1 MNPSLFM
8 QRALD
13 LAERGKG
20 SVHPNPLVG
29 CVLVHAGKIIGEGYH
44 AQYGGSHAEV
54 NAIASVTDPQLLADA
69 TAYVSLEPCSHY
81 GKTPP
86 CANLLVER
94 GIKSVVVATLDP
106 NPLVAGKG
114 VKLLEEAG
122 IPVQVGLLEREAR
135 WQNRRFF
142 CQQEKQRPYLIL
154 KWAQTQDGFI
164 ARENFDSK
172 WISCSQSRQLVHQW
186 RAAEQ
191 AILVGKNT
199 ALFDNPRLNVRDWS
213 GTNPLRIV
221 LDSRLE
227 LPANLNLFDHQ
238 IPTLCYNTLKNES
251 LPNLERIKLSEG
263 NFLEA
268 LLANLH
274 ARQIQSVLIEGG
286 SQTINQ
292 FLKAGLWDEARVFTA
307 PIEFECG
314 IAAPQLTQAPSE
326 SHAIGKDQLEIY
338 FHG

>member
-20 SVHPNPLVG
+20 TVRPNPLVG
-29 CVLVHAGKIIGEGYH
+29 CVLVHEGNIIGEGYH
-44 AQYGGSHAEV
+44 EQYGGPHAEV
-54 NAIASVTDPQLLADA
+54 NAIASVTDPKLLTDA
-69 TAYVSLEPCSHY
+69 TAYVSLEPCSHW

-86 CANLLVER
+86 CANLLVEK

-114 VKLLEEAG
+114 VKLLEQAG
-122 IPVQVGLLEREAR
+122 ISVQVGLLEQEAR

-142 CQQEKQRPYLIL
+142 CQQEKHRPYVIL

-172 WISCSQSRQLVHQW
+172 WISGTQSRQLVHQW
-186 RAAEQ
+186 RAEEQ

-199 ALFDNPRLNVRDWS
+199 ALHDNPRLNVRDWTGS
-213 GTNPLRIV
+213 DPIRVV
-221 LDSRLE
+221 LDSKLE
-227 LPANLNLFDHQ
+227 LPADLHLFDQQ
-238 IPTLCYNTLKNES
+238 IPTLCYTTLKSEK
-251 LPNLERIKLSEG
+251 LTNLEWVKLPQIS
-263 NFLEA
+263 LEA
-268 LLANLH
+268 LLADLH

-286 SQTINQ
+286 SQTIHQ
-292 FLKAGLWDEARVFTA
+292 FLAADLWDEARVFTA
-307 PIEFECG
+307 PIEFERG
-314 IAAPQLTQAPSE
+314 IAAPQLTQTPAE
-326 SHAIGKDQLEIY
+326 SHAIGEDQLDIY
-338 FHG
+338 YHG

>member
-20 SVHPNPLVG
+20 TVRPNPLVG
-29 CVLVHAGKIIGEGYH
+29 CVLVHEGNIIGEGYH
-44 AQYGGSHAEV
+44 EQYGGPHAEV
-54 NAIASVTDPQLLADA
+54 NAIASVTDPNLLTDA
-69 TAYVSLEPCSHY
+69 TAYVSLEPCSHW

-86 CANLLVER
+86 CANLLVEK

-114 VKLLEEAG
+114 VKLIEQAG
-122 IPVQVGLLEREAR
+122 ISVQVGLLEQEAR

-142 CQQEKQRPYLIL
+142 CQQEKHRPYLIL

-172 WISCSQSRQLVHQW
+172 WISGTQSRQLVHQW
-186 RAAEQ
+186 RAEEQ

-199 ALFDNPRLNVRDWS
+199 ALHDNPRLNVRDWTGS
-213 GTNPLRIV
+213 DPIRVV
-221 LDSRLE
+221 LDSKLE
-227 LPANLNLFDHQ
+227 LPADLHLFDQQ
-238 IPTLCYNTLKNES
+238 IPTLCYNTLKNET
-251 LPNLERIKLSEG
+251 LPNLEWVKLPELSP
-263 NFLEA
+263 EA
-268 LLANLH
+268 LLADLH

-286 SQTINQ
+286 SQTIHQ
-292 FLKAGLWDEARVFTA
+292 FLAAGLWDEARVFTA
-307 PIEFECG
+307 PIEFERG
-314 IAAPQLTQAPSE
+314 IAAPQLTQTPAE
-326 SHAIGKDQLEIY
+326 SHAIGEDQLDLY
-338 FHG
+338 YHG

>member
-20 SVHPNPLVG
+20 AVRPNPLVG
-29 CVLVHAGKIIGEGYH
+29 CVLVHEGKIIGEGYH
-44 AQYGGSHAEV
+44 EQYGGPHAEV
-54 NAIASVTDPQLLADA
+54 NAIASVTDPKLLAAA
-69 TAYVSLEPCSHY
+69 TAYVSLEPCSHW

-86 CANLLVER
+86 CANLLVEK

-122 IPVQVGLLEREAR
+122 ISVQVGLLEQEAK

-142 CQQEKQRPYLIL
+142 CQQEKHRPYLIL

-172 WISCSQSRQLVHQW
+172 WISSSQSRQLVHQW

-199 ALFDNPRLNVRDWS
+199 ALHDNPRLNVRDWTGS
-213 GTNPLRIV
+213 DPIRVV
-221 LDSRLE
+221 LDSKLE
-227 LPANLNLFDHQ
+227 LPADLHLFDQQ
-238 IPTLCYNTLKNES
+238 IPTLCYNLLKSEK
-251 LPNLERIKLSEG
+251 LTNLEWVQLPQLSP
-263 NFLEA
+263 EA
-268 LLANLH
+268 LLADLH

-286 SQTINQ
+286 SQTLTQ
-292 FLKAGLWDEARVFTA
+292 FLAAGLWDEARVFTA
-307 PIEFECG
+307 PILFEHG
-314 IAAPQLTQAPSE
+314 IAAPKLTQTPAE
-326 SHAIGKDQLEIY
+326 SHAIGEDQLDIY
-338 FHG
+338 YHG

>member
-1 MNPSLFM
+1 M

-20 SVHPNPLVG
+20 AVRPNPLVG
-29 CVLVHAGKIIGEGYH
+29 CVLVHEGKIIGEGYH
-44 AQYGGSHAEV
+44 EQYGGPHAEV
-54 NAIASVTDPQLLADA
+54 NAIASVTDPKLLADA
-69 TAYVSLEPCSHY
+69 TAYVSLEPCSHW

-86 CANLLVER
+86 CANLLVEK

-106 NPLVAGKG
+106 NPLVSGKG

-122 IPVQVGLLEREAR
+122 ISVQVGLLEREAR

-142 CQQEKQRPYLIL
+142 CQQEKHRPYLIL

-199 ALFDNPRLNVRDWS
+199 ALHDNPRLNVRDWNGS
-213 GTNPLRIV
+213 DPIRVV
-221 LDSRLE
+221 LDSKLE
-227 LPANLNLFDHQ
+227 LPADLHLFDQQ
-238 IPTLCYNTLKNES
+238 IPTLCYNLLKSEK
-251 LPNLERIKLSEG
+251 LTNLEWVQLPQLS
-263 NFLEA
+263 LEA
-268 LLANLH
+268 LMADLL

-286 SQTINQ
+286 SQTITQ
-292 FLKAGLWDEARVFTA
+292 FLAAGLWDEARVFTA
-307 PIEFECG
+307 PIEFERG
-314 IAAPQLTQAPSE
+314 IAAPKLTQTPAE
-326 SHAIGKDQLEIY
+326 SHAIGEDQLDIY
-338 FHG
+338 YHG

>member
-1 MNPSLFM
+1 MNSSLFM

-20 SVHPNPLVG
+20 AVRPNPLVG
-29 CVLVHAGKIIGEGYH
+29 CVLVHEGKIIGEGYH
-44 AQYGGSHAEV
+44 EQYGGPHAEV
-54 NAIASVTDPQLLADA
+54 NAIASVTDPKLLADA
-69 TAYVSLEPCSHY
+69 TAYVSLEPCSHW

-86 CANLLVER
+86 CANLLVEK

-106 NPLVAGKG
+106 NPLVSGKG

-122 IPVQVGLLEREAR
+122 ISVQVGLLEREAR

-142 CQQEKQRPYLIL
+142 CQQEKHRPYLIL

-199 ALFDNPRLNVRDWS
+199 ALHDNPRLNVRDWTGS
-213 GTNPLRIV
+213 DPIRVV
-221 LDSRLE
+221 LDSKLE
-227 LPANLNLFDHQ
+227 LPADLHLFDQQ
-238 IPTLCYNTLKNES
+238 IPTLCYNLLKSEK
-251 LPNLERIKLSEG
+251 LTNLEWVQLPQLS
-263 NFLEA
+263 LQA
-268 LLANLH
+268 LLEDLH

-286 SQTINQ
+286 RQIITQ
-292 FLKAGLWDEARVFTA
+292 FLAAGLWDEARVFTA
-307 PIEFECG
+307 PIQFERG
-314 IAAPQLTQAPSE
+314 IAAPKLTQTPAE
-326 SHAIGKDQLEIY
+326 SHAIGEDQLDIY
-338 FHG
+338 YHG

>member
-20 SVHPNPLVG
+20 TVRPNPLVG
-29 CVLVHAGKIIGEGYH
+29 CVLVHEGNIIGEGYH
-44 AQYGGSHAEV
+44 EQYGGPHAEV
-54 NAIASVTDPQLLADA
+54 NAIASVTDPKLLAAA
-69 TAYVSLEPCSHY
+69 TAYVSLEPCSHW

-86 CANLLVER
+86 CANLLVEK

-122 IPVQVGLLEREAR
+122 ISVQVGLLEQEAR

-142 CQQEKQRPYLIL
+142 CQQEKHRPYLIL

-172 WISCSQSRQLVHQW
+172 WISGTQSRQLVHQW
-186 RAAEQ
+186 RAEEQ

-199 ALFDNPRLNVRDWS
+199 ALHDNPRLNVRDWTGS
-213 GTNPLRIV
+213 DPIRVV
-221 LDSRLE
+221 LDSKLE
-227 LPANLNLFDHQ
+227 LPADLHLFDQQ
-238 IPTLCYNTLKNES
+238 IPTLCYTTRKSEKLT
-251 LPNLERIKLSEG
+251 NLEWVKLPQIS
-263 NFLEA
+263 LEA
-268 LLANLH
+268 LLADLH

-286 SQTINQ
+286 SQTIHQ
-292 FLKAGLWDEARVFTA
+292 FLAAGLWDEARVFTA
-307 PIEFECG
+307 PIEFERG
-314 IAAPQLTQAPSE
+314 IAAPQLTQTPAE
-326 SHAIGKDQLEIY
+326 SHAIGEDQLDLY
-338 FHG
+338 YHG

>member
-20 SVHPNPLVG
+20 AVRPNPLVG
-29 CVLVHAGKIIGEGYH
+29 CVLVYEGKIIGEGYH
-44 AQYGGSHAEV
+44 EQYGGPHAEV
-54 NAIASVTDPQLLADA
+54 NAIASVTDQKLLEEA

-86 CANLLVER
+86 CANLLVEK

-106 NPLVAGKG
+106 NPLVSGKG

-122 IPVQVGLLEREAR
+122 ISVQIGLLEREAR

-142 CQQEKQRPYLIL
+142 CQQEKHRPYLIL

-172 WISCSQSRQLVHQW
+172 WISWSQSRQLVHQW

-199 ALFDNPRLNVRDWS
+199 ALHDNPRLNVRDWTGS
-213 GTNPLRIV
+213 DPIRVV
-221 LDSRLE
+221 LDYKLE
-227 LPANLNLFDHQ
+227 LPADLHLFDQQ
-238 IPTLCYNTLKNES
+238 IPTLCYNLLKSEK
-251 LPNLERIKLSEG
+251 LTNLEWVQLPQLS
-263 NFLEA
+263 LEA
-268 LLANLH
+268 LLADLH

-286 SQTINQ
+286 SQTITQ
-292 FLKAGLWDEARVFTA
+292 FLVVGLWDEARVFTA
-307 PIEFECG
+307 PIQFERG
-314 IAAPQLTQAPSE
+314 IAAPNLTQAPSE
-326 SHAIGKDQLEIY
+326 SHLIGEDQLDIY
-338 FHG
+338 YHG

>member
-20 SVHPNPLVG
+20 TVRPNPLVG
-29 CVLVHAGKIIGEGYH
+29 CVLVHEGKIIGEGCH
-44 AQYGGSHAEV
+44 EQYGGPHAEV
-54 NAIASVTDPQLLADA
+54 NAIASVTDPKLLAAA
-69 TAYVSLEPCSHY
+69 TAFVSLEPCSHW

-86 CANLLVER
+86 CANLLVEK

-122 IPVQVGLLEREAR
+122 ISVQVGLLEQEAK

-142 CQQEKQRPYLIL
+142 CQQEKHRPYLIL

-172 WISCSQSRQLVHQW
+172 WISSSQSRQLVHQW
-186 RAAEQ
+186 RAEEQ

-199 ALFDNPRLNVRDWS
+199 ALHDNPRLNVRDWTGS
-213 GTNPLRIV
+213 DPIRVV
-221 LDSRLE
+221 LDSKLE
-227 LPANLNLFDHQ
+227 LPADLHLFDQQ
-238 IPTLCYNTLKNES
+238 IPTLCYNLLKSEK
-251 LPNLERIKLSEG
+251 LTNLEWVQLPQLS
-263 NFLEA
+263 LEA
-268 LLANLH
+268 LLADLH

-286 SQTINQ
+286 SQTIHQ
-292 FLKAGLWDEARVFTA
+292 FLAADLWDEARVFTA
-307 PIEFECG
+307 PIQFERG
-314 IAAPQLTQAPSE
+314 IAAPQLTQTPAE
-326 SHAIGKDQLEIY
+326 SHAIGEDQLDIY
-338 FHG
+338 YHG

>member
-13 LAERGKG
+13 LSERGKG
-20 SVHPNPLVG
+20 VVRPNPLVG
-29 CVLVHAGKIIGEGYH
+29 CVLVHEGKIIGEGYH
-44 AQYGGSHAEV
+44 EQYGGPHAEV
-54 NAIASVTDPQLLADA
+54 NAIASVTDPKLLAAA
-69 TAYVSLEPCSHY
+69 TAYVSLEPCSHW

-86 CANLLVER
+86 CANLLVEK

-122 IPVQVGLLEREAR
+122 ISVQVGLLEQEAK

-142 CQQEKQRPYLIL
+142 CQQEKHRPYLIL

-172 WISCSQSRQLVHQW
+172 WISSSQSRQLVHRW
-186 RAAEQ
+186 RAEEQ

-199 ALFDNPRLNVRDWS
+199 ALHDNPRLNVRDWTGS
-213 GTNPLRIV
+213 DPIRVV
-221 LDSRLE
+221 LDSKLE
-227 LPANLNLFDHQ
+227 LPADLHLFDQQ
-238 IPTLCYNTLKNES
+238 IPTLCYNLLKSEK
-251 LPNLERIKLSEG
+251 LTNLEWVQLPQLSP
-263 NFLEA
+263 EA
-268 LLANLH
+268 LLADLH

-286 SQTINQ
+286 SQTIHQ
-292 FLKAGLWDEARVFTA
+292 FLAADLWDEARVFTA
-307 PIEFECG
+307 PIQFERG
-314 IAAPQLTQAPSE
+314 IAAPKLTQTPAE
-326 SHAIGKDQLEIY
+326 SHAIGEDQLDIY
-338 FHG
+338 YHG

>member
-20 SVHPNPLVG
+20 TVRPNPLVG
-29 CVLVHAGKIIGEGYH
+29 CVLVHEGNIIGEGYH
-44 AQYGGSHAEV
+44 EQYGGPHAEV
-54 NAIASVTDPQLLADA
+54 NAIASVTDPKLLTDA
-69 TAYVSLEPCSHY
+69 TAYVSLEPCSHW

-86 CANLLVER
+86 CANLLVEK

-114 VKLLEEAG
+114 VKLLEQAG
-122 IPVQVGLLEREAR
+122 ISVQVGLLEQEAR

-142 CQQEKQRPYLIL
+142 CQQEKHRPYVIL

-172 WISCSQSRQLVHQW
+172 WISGTQSRQLVHQW
-186 RAAEQ
+186 RAEEQ

-199 ALFDNPRLNVRDWS
+199 ALHDNPRLNVRDWT
-213 GTNPLRIV
+213 GTDPIRVV
-221 LDSRLE
+221 LDSKLE
-227 LPANLNLFDHQ
+227 LPADLHLFDQQ
-238 IPTLCYNTLKNES
+238 IPTLCYTTRKSEKLT
-251 LPNLERIKLSEG
+251 NLEWVKLPQIS
-263 NFLEA
+263 LEA
-268 LLANLH
+268 LLADLH

-286 SQTINQ
+286 SQTIHQ
-292 FLKAGLWDEARVFTA
+292 FLAAGLWDEARVFTA
-307 PIEFECG
+307 PIEFERG
-314 IAAPQLTQAPSE
+314 IAAPQLTQTPAE
-326 SHAIGKDQLEIY
+326 SHAIGEDQLDLY
-338 FHG
+338 YHG

>member
-1 MNPSLFM
+1 MNSSLFM

-20 SVHPNPLVG
+20 AVRPNPLVG
-29 CVLVHAGKIIGEGYH
+29 CVLVHEGKIIGEGYH
-44 AQYGGSHAEV
+44 EQYGGPHAEV
-54 NAIASVTDPQLLADA
+54 NAIASVTDPKLLAAA

-86 CANLLVER
+86 CANLLVEK

-122 IPVQVGLLEREAR
+122 ISVQVGLLEKEAR

-142 CQQEKQRPYLIL
+142 CQQEKHRPYLIL

-172 WISCSQSRQLVHQW
+172 WISSSQSRQLVHQW

-199 ALFDNPRLNVRDWS
+199 ALHDNPRLNVRDWNGS
-213 GTNPLRIV
+213 DPIRVV
-221 LDSRLE
+221 LDSKLE
-227 LPANLNLFDHQ
+227 LPADLHLFDQQ
-238 IPTLCYNTLKNES
+238 IPTLCYNTLKSET
-251 LPNLERIKLSEG
+251 LPNLEWVQLPQLSP
-263 NFLEA
+263 EA
-268 LLANLH
+268 LLADLL

-286 SQTINQ
+286 SQTITQ
-292 FLKAGLWDEARVFTA
+292 FLAAGLWDEARVFTA
-307 PIEFECG
+307 PIQFERG
-314 IAAPQLTQAPSE
+314 ISAPKLTQAPAE
-326 SHAIGKDQLEIY
+326 SYAIGEDQLDIY
-338 FHG
+338 YHG

>member
-20 SVHPNPLVG
+20 AVRPNPLVG
-29 CVLVHAGKIIGEGYH
+29 CVLVHDGKIIGEGYH
-44 AQYGGSHAEV
+44 AHFGGPHAEV
-54 NAIASVTDPQLLADA
+54 HAIASVTDPKLLPDA

-86 CANLLVER
+86 CANLLIQK

-114 VKLLEEAG
+114 VKLLQEAG
-122 IPVQVGLLEREAR
+122 ISVQVGLLEKEAR

-142 CQQEKQRPYLIL
+142 CQQEKHRPYLIL

-172 WISCSQSRQLVHQW
+172 WISSSQSRQLVHQW

-199 ALFDNPRLNVRDWS
+199 ALQDNPRLNVRDWT
-213 GTNPLRIV
+213 GFDPIRVV
-221 LDSRLE
+221 LDSKLE
-227 LPANLNLFDHQ
+227 LPADLHLFDQQ
-238 IPTLCYNTLKNES
+238 IPTLCYNLLKSEK
-251 LPNLERIKLSEG
+251 LTNLEWVQLSQIS
-263 NFLEA
+263 LEA
-268 LLANLH
+268 LLADLH

-286 SQTINQ
+286 GHTLNQ
-292 FLKAGLWDEARVFTA
+292 FLAAGLWDEARVFTA
-307 PIEFECG
+307 PIQFERG
-314 IAAPQLTQAPSE
+314 IAAPKLTQTPAE
-326 SHAIGKDQLEIY
+326 SYTIGEDQLEIY
-338 FHG
+338 YHG

>member
-20 SVHPNPLVG
+20 TVRPNPLVG
-29 CVLVHAGKIIGEGYH
+29 CVLVHEGNIIGEGYH
-44 AQYGGSHAEV
+44 EQYGGPHAEV
-54 NAIASVTDPQLLADA
+54 NAIASVTDSNLLTDA
-69 TAYVSLEPCSHY
+69 TAYVSLEPCSHW

-86 CANLLVER
+86 CANLLIQK

-114 VKLLEEAG
+114 VKLLEQAG
-122 IPVQVGLLEREAR
+122 ISVQVGLLEQEAR

-142 CQQEKQRPYLIL
+142 CQQEKHRPYLIL

-172 WISCSQSRQLVHQW
+172 WISGTQSRQLVHQW

-199 ALFDNPRLNVRDWS
+199 ALHDNPRLNVRDWTGS
-213 GTNPLRIV
+213 DPIRVV
-221 LDSRLE
+221 LDSKLE
-227 LPANLNLFDHQ
+227 LPADLHLFDQQ
-238 IPTLCYNTLKNES
+238 IPTLCYTTRKSEKLT
-251 LPNLERIKLSEG
+251 NLEWVKLPQIS
-263 NFLEA
+263 LEA
-268 LLANLH
+268 LLADLH

-286 SQTINQ
+286 SNTIRQ
-292 FLKAGLWDEARVFTA
+292 FLAAGLWDEARVFTA
-307 PIEFECG
+307 PIAFERG
-314 IAAPQLTQAPSE
+314 IAAPQLTQTPAE
-326 SHAIGKDQLEIY
+326 SHAIGVDQLDLY
-338 FHG
+338 YHG

>member
-20 SVHPNPLVG
+20 AVCPNPMVG
-29 CVLVHAGKIIGEGYH
+29 CVLVHEGKIIGEGYH
-44 AQYGGSHAEV
+44 EQYGGPHAEV
-54 NAIASVTDPQLLADA
+54 NAIASVTDPKLLEET

-86 CANLLVER
+86 CANLLIEK

-114 VKLLEEAG
+114 VKLLQEAG
-122 IPVQVGLLEREAR
+122 ISVQVGLLEQEAR

-142 CQQEKQRPYLIL
+142 CQQEKKRPYVIL

-164 ARENFDSK
+164 ARQNFDSK
-172 WISCSQSRQLVHQW
+172 WISNSQSRQLVHQW
-186 RAAEQ
+186 RSEEQ

-199 ALFDNPRLNVRDWS
+199 ALQDNPRLNVRDWTGS
-213 GTNPLRIV
+213 DPIRVV
-221 LDSRLE
+221 LDSKLE
-227 LPANLNLFDHQ
+227 LPADLHLFDQQ
-238 IPTLCYNTLKNES
+238 IPTLCYNLLKSEK
-251 LPNLERIKLSEG
+251 LTNLEWVKLPQLS
-263 NFLEA
+263 LDA
-268 LLANLH
+268 LLADLH

-286 SQTINQ
+286 SQTIHQ
-292 FLKAGLWDEARVFTA
+292 FLAAGLWDEARVFTA
-307 PIEFECG
+307 PIQFERG
-314 IAAPQLTQAPSE
+314 IAAPKLTQAPAE
-326 SHAIGKDQLEIY
+326 SHAIGEDQLDIY

>member
-1 MNPSLFM
+1 MISTLFM

-20 SVHPNPLVG
+20 AVRPNPLVG
-29 CVLVHAGKIIGEGYH
+29 CVLVHEGKIIGEGFH
-44 AQYGGSHAEV
+44 EQYGGPHAEV
-54 NAIASVTDPQLLADA
+54 NAIASVTDPKLLTKA
-69 TAYVSLEPCSHY
+69 TAYVSLEPCSHW

-86 CANLLVER
+86 CANLLVEK

-122 IPVQVGLLEREAR
+122 ISVQVGLLEQEAR

-142 CQQEKQRPYLIL
+142 CQQEKHRPYLIL

-172 WISCSQSRQLVHQW
+172 WISNSQSRQLVHQW
-186 RAAEQ
+186 RAEEQ

-199 ALFDNPRLNVRDWS
+199 ALHDNPRLNVRDWTGS
-213 GTNPLRIV
+213 DPIRVV
-221 LDSRLE
+221 LDSKLE
-227 LPANLNLFDHQ
+227 LSADLHLFDQQ
-238 IPTLCYNTLKNES
+238 IPTLCYNTLKNET
-251 LPNLERIKLSEG
+251 LPNLEWVQLPELSPK
-263 NFLEA
+263 A
-268 LLANLH
+268 LLADLH

-286 SQTINQ
+286 SQTIHQ
-292 FLKAGLWDEARVFTA
+292 FLAAGLWDEARVFTA
-307 PIEFECG
+307 PIEFERG

-326 SHAIGKDQLEIY
+326 SHAIGEDQLDLY
-338 FHG
+338 YHG

>member
-20 SVHPNPLVG
+20 AVRPNPLVG
-29 CVLVHAGKIIGEGYH
+29 CVLVHEGKIIGEGYH
-44 AQYGGSHAEV
+44 EQYGGPHAEV
-54 NAIASVTDPQLLADA
+54 NAIASVTDPKLLAAA
-69 TAYVSLEPCSHY
+69 TAYVSLEPCSHW

-86 CANLLVER
+86 CANLLVEK

-122 IPVQVGLLEREAR
+122 ISVQVGLLEREAR

-142 CQQEKQRPYLIL
+142 CQQEKHRPYLIL

-172 WISCSQSRQLVHQW
+172 WISNSQSRQLVHQW

-199 ALFDNPRLNVRDWS
+199 ALHDNPRLNVRDWTGS
-213 GTNPLRIV
+213 DPIRVV
-221 LDSRLE
+221 LDSKLE
-227 LPANLNLFDHQ
+227 LPADLHLFDQQ
-238 IPTLCYNTLKNES
+238 IPTLCYNLLKSEK
-251 LPNLERIKLSEG
+251 LTNLEWVQLPQLS
-263 NFLEA
+263 LEA
-268 LLANLH
+268 LMADLH

-286 SQTINQ
+286 SQTIHQ
-292 FLKAGLWDEARVFTA
+292 FLAAGLWDEARVFTA
-307 PIEFECG
+307 PIQFERG
-314 IAAPQLTQAPSE
+314 IAAPQLTQTPAE
-326 SHAIGKDQLEIY
+326 SHAIGEDQLDIY
-338 FHG
+338 YHG

>member
-1 MNPSLFM
+1 M

-20 SVHPNPLVG
+20 AVRPNPLVG
-29 CVLVHAGKIIGEGYH
+29 CVLVHEGKIIGEGYH
-44 AQYGGSHAEV
+44 EQYGGPHAEV
-54 NAIASVTDPQLLADA
+54 NAIASVTDPKLLADA
-69 TAYVSLEPCSHY
+69 TAYVSLEPCSHW

-86 CANLLVER
+86 CANLLVEK

-122 IPVQVGLLEREAR
+122 ISVQVGLLEQEAN

-142 CQQEKQRPYLIL
+142 CQQEKHRPYLIL

-172 WISCSQSRQLVHQW
+172 WISSSQSRQLVHQW

-199 ALFDNPRLNVRDWS
+199 ALHDNPRLNVRDWTGS
-213 GTNPLRIV
+213 DPIRVV
-221 LDSRLE
+221 LDSKLE
-227 LPANLNLFDHQ
+227 LPADLHLFDQQ
-238 IPTLCYNTLKNES
+238 IPTLCYNLLKSEK
-251 LPNLERIKLSEG
+251 LTNLEWVQLPQLS
-263 NFLEA
+263 LEA
-268 LLANLH
+268 LMADLH

-286 SQTINQ
+286 SQTIQQ
-292 FLKAGLWDEARVFTA
+292 FLAAGLWDEARVFTA
-307 PIEFECG
+307 PIQFERG
-314 IAAPQLTQAPSE
+314 IAAPKLTQTPAE
-326 SHAIGKDQLEIY
+326 SHAIGEDQLDIY
-338 FHG
+338 YHG